1 LIIAVVAGVAACGGT
16 SVSPSG
22 ARSTGV
28 MPADSSP
35 ASGESPQPTAWP
47 GQAVL
52 AINALGAG
60 DNEIAK
66 AIADFSEATANEDLV
81 RMRGAAIGL
90 QNLLTGLS
98 RSVDQVAAYPPMA
111 PMAAEYRAALASMQT
126 GAKALVTAIDAG
138 DARGIVDATSQI
150 TIGMRAY
157 GPIRAELADWV
168 DQATRQQRLL
178 VK

>member
-1 LIIAVVAGVAACGGT
+1 
-16 SVSPSG
+16 
-22 ARSTGV
+22 
-28 MPADSSP
+28 
-35 ASGESPQPTAWP
+35 
-47 GQAVL
+47 
-52 AINALGAG
+52 
-60 DNEIAK
+60 
-66 AIADFSEATANEDLV
+66 
-81 RMRGAAIGL
+81 
-90 QNLLTGLS
+90 
-98 RSVDQVAAYPPMA
+98 
-111 PMAAEYRAALASMQT
+111 MAAEYRAALASMQT